1 MGKLIFLSLIVS
13 IVACATPEERGAKMA
28 KHIERNFGPTCKEM
42 GYQPDTDKY
51 RECKLALFNTDTQRA
66 GAAAQR
72 AAAAAAAATMKK

>member
-13 IVACATPEERGAKMA
+13 IVACATPEERGVKMA

-51 RECKLALFNTDTQRA
+51 RECELSLFNADIQRA
-66 GAAAQR
+66 GAAA
-72 AAAAAAAATMKK
+72 ATMNK

>member
-1 MGKLIFLSLIVS
+1 
-13 IVACATPEERGAKMA
+13 MA